1 MDPDPSSYSLLTILG
16 LIAANAFLV
25 AAEFA
30 LIAVRRI
37 RIEQSIRLGDARAA
51 RVLPALDRLEEL
63 VFAAQVARSLASVAL
78 GYQGILL
85 ARAYLAPLLGP
96 GPVRVFGLR
105 LGSPMAVSIFIALLF
120 VSL

>member
-1 MDPDPSSYSLLTILG
+1 MDPDPGSFSLFTILG

-63 VFAAQVARSLASVAL
+63 MFAAQVARSLASVAL
-78 GYQGILL
+78 GWQGVLL
-85 ARAYLAPLLGP
+85 ARAYLAPMFGA
-96 GPVRVFGLR
+96 GPVRLFGLNQIGR
-105 LGSPMAVSIFIALLF
+105 AHV
-120 VSL
+120 